1 MGGLLA
7 MLHKFVPDGFVQGTR
22 YLIRDSLKM
31 VMAEFSALS

>member
-7 MLHKFVPDGFVQGTR
+7 MLRKFVPDGFVQGVP
-22 YLIRDSLKM
+22 YLMRGILKV